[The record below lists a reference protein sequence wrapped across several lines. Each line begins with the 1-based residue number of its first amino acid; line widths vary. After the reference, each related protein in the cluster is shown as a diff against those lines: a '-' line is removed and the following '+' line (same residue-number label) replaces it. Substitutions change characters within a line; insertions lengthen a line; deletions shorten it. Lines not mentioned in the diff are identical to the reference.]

1 MRGILR
7 KLDQG
12 QKLGKDEYQ
21 RLMEYIEELRDKSPE
36 SYMLFYER
44 YALLLYQDYSTYL
57 PRFAQ
62 GIDHLL
68 NLLMEK
74 PELLPKLKEHQLAME
89 LFPPELHPYLQ
100 YSFTQPAD
108 SLSLS
113 ILFNF
118 LDNNQ
123 ELVNQLPAARKNEV
137 VCKFEEGNP
146 YKEVGLK
153 AHFDRLSRYSFI
165 TRLQSYRYLSAG
177 KAVSDRIE
185 FVAADR
191 LGGIFTNREKSIYY
205 FIFLS
210 EANEIKA
217 RNACSLLNMVF
228 YGGKG

>member
-1 MRGILR
+1 
-7 KLDQG
+7 
-12 QKLGKDEYQ
+12 
-21 RLMEYIEELRDKSPE
+21 
-36 SYMLFYER
+36 
-44 YALLLYQDYSTYL
+44 
-57 PRFAQ
+57 
-62 GIDHLL
+62 
-68 NLLMEK
+68 MEK
-74 PELLPKLKEHQLAME
+74 PELLQKLKEHPLSLE

-100 YSFTQPAD
+100 YSFTRPAD

-113 ILFNF
+113 ILVNF

-123 ELVNQLPAARKNEV
+123 ELVSQLPAARKNEV

-210 EANEIKA
+210 EANEIRAK
-217 RNACSLLNMVF
+217 NACHLLNMVF